1 MFERYTERAR
11 RVLFFARYEASQ
23 LGSISI
29 ETEHL
34 LLGLIREGKGLTS
47 RIFARSHLSLESIR
61 KEIEGR
67 TVFREKVSTSVEIP
81 FSAETKRVLQFAAE
95 EADRLLHNYIGTE
108 HLLLGIL
115 REERSV
121 AATILMEKGMR
132 LNTVREDIVAL
143 LNEKTTLTRVKE
155 TPLLAEFSRDLT
167 EAAMKNQLDP
177 LVGRHI
183 EIERVQQVL
192 CRRTKNNAVLI
203 GEPGVGKTAIV
214 EGLAQKIVYGDVPH
228 FLADKR
234 LLALDISLI
243 VAGTKYRGQFEE
255 RLKAIMKEL
264 TENPNIIVFIDEL
277 HTLVGAG
284 SAEGSLDAANILK
297 PALSR
302 GEIRCI
308 GATTPSEYRKY
319 IEKDRSL
326 ERRFQ
331 AIKVDPPN
339 ERETIEV
346 LMGVKDRY
354 ETFHHVEYTTEAIEA
369 AVYQSSRYI
378 TDRFLPD
385 KAIDLVDEAGARAKL
400 REAGYSE
407 EFGEINRSIR
417 VAVEQMETAVSEK
430 NFEKAQFYREQ
441 EVQARENL
449 QFVREKFD
457 VKSSTRRV
465 VVGKGEID
473 EVVSKWTGVPL
484 TSINQDEGDKLL
496 HMEDALHNR
505 VISQDAAISALSRA
519 IRRSRA
525 GLKSPNRPV
534 GSFIFLGPTG
544 VGKTEL
550 ARAIANFLFGSDHAL
565 IRFDMSEY
573 MEKHSVSKLIGS
585 PPGYVGHEEGG
596 QLTEKVKRNPYSVVL
611 LDEVE
616 KAHPDLFNI
625 LLQVFEDGHL
635 TDGLG
640 NRVNFKNTIIIMTSN
655 IGARFIQKKASL
667 GFQSADSGVISP
679 QRQRHGA
686 RRGEEDVQ
694 PGVHQPHR
702 RDHRL
707 RGALGRRPPDHHQAA
722 REAGERQPGRPPAP
736 PRARAG
742 SHRLDHRA
750 DVQGSLVRRP
760 SAAPRDP
767 ALYRGSAVRG
777 AHPRAPQGGRHPGVP
792 RCGEPGVPSGRRDRE
807 RPPAG
812 LTRLRMGGPCHG
824 YGAASARPLG
834 SLARLRSSKLMAWP
848 LPGPS
853 VRAAAGRSQPPIMR
867 VFALLLV
874 ALAAAGEVRAQT
886 PPAGTPVRPGPVR
899 RRRAIFPRRSA
910 ARPSRRPAGCP
921 RPAPARSS
929 TRSCS
934 ASRSR
939 AEAP

>member
-81 FSAETKRVLQFAAE
+81 FSAETKRVLQFAAD

-121 AATILMEKGMR
+121 AASILMEKGMR
-132 LNTVREDIVAL
+132 LQSVREDIQQL
-143 LNEKTTLTRVKE
+143 LSEKTTLTRVKE

-167 EAAMKNQLDP
+167 EAAMKNLLDP
-177 LVGRHI
+177 LVGRDY
-183 EIERVQQVL
+183 ELERVQQVL

-214 EGLAQKIVYGDVPH
+214 EGLAQKIFCGDVPH

-234 LLALDISLI
+234 ILALDISLI

-308 GATTPSEYRKY
+308 GATTPAEYRKY

-331 AIKVDPPN
+331 AIKVDPPA
-339 ERETIEV
+339 EKETIEI

-354 ETFHHVEYTTEAIEA
+354 EQFHHVEYTREAIEA

-400 REAGYSE
+400 KEAGYSE

-417 VAVEQMETAVSEK
+417 VAVEQMEKANSEK
-430 NFEKAQFYREQ
+430 EYEKAQNYRDQ
-441 EVQARENL
+441 EAADRERL
-449 QFVREKFD
+449 KEAREKFD
-457 VKSSTRRV
+457 VKSRRII
-465 VVGKGEID
+465 VGKGEID
-473 EVVSKWTGVPL
+473 EVVSKWTGVPIA
-484 TSINQDEGDKLL
+484 SINQDEGDKLL
-496 HMEDALHNR
+496 RMEGDLHRR
-505 VISQDAAISALSRA
+505 VVSQDKAISAISRA

-525 GLKSPNRPV
+525 GLKNPNRPV

-550 ARAIANFLFGSDHAL
+550 ARALANFLFGSDNAL

-611 LDEVE
+611 LDEIE
-616 KAHPDLFNI
+616 KAHPDIFNI

-640 NRVNFKNTIIIMTSN
+640 NRVNFKNAIIIMTSN

-667 GFQSADSGVISP
+667 GFQSSDTGAIDKNVNDMVLGEVKRTFNPEFINRIDEIIVFEALTDDDLRRIMALLVTQLNANLTDRRMRISLTPEVIDWII
-679 QRQRHGA
+679 
-686 RRGEEDVQ
+686 DVT
-694 PGVHQPHR
+694 
-702 RDHRL
+702 
-707 RGALGRRPPDHHQAA
+707 
-722 REAGERQPGRPPAP
+722 
-736 PRARAG
+736 
-742 SHRLDHRA
+742 
-750 DVQGSLVRRP
+750 
-760 SAAPRDP
+760 
-767 ALYRGSAVRG
+767 
-777 AHPRAPQGGRHPGVP
+777 
-792 RCGEPGVPSGRRDRE
+792 CKDRS
-807 RPPAG
+807 
-812 LTRLRMGGPCHG
+812 
-824 YGAASARPLG
+824 YGARPL
-834 SLARLRSSKLMAWP
+834 
-848 LPGPS
+848 
-853 VRAAAGRSQPPIMR
+853 
-867 VFALLLV
+867 
-874 ALAAAGEVRAQT
+874 
-886 PPAGTPVRPGPVR
+886 
-899 RRRAIFPRRSA
+899 RRAIQRYVEDPLSEELIRGNLHDGEVEVYLDA
-910 ARPSRRPAGCP
+910 GQLAYRPAGELTGG
-921 RPAPARSS
+921 RRLA
-929 TRSCS
+929 
-934 ASRSR
+934 
-939 AEAP
+939 

>member
-11 RVLFFARYEASQ
+11 RVLFFARYEATQ
-23 LGSISI
+23 LGSTTI

-67 TVFREKVSTSVEIP
+67 QVFREKVATSADIP
-81 FSAETKRVLQFAAE
+81 FSADTKRVLQCAAE
-95 EADRLLHNYIGTE
+95 EADRLLHTYIGTE
-108 HLLLGIL
+108 HLLLGLL

-121 AATILMEKGMR
+121 AASILYEKGMR
-132 LNTVREDIVAL
+132 LASVREDIVQL
-143 LNEKTTLTRVKE
+143 LNEKTAPARPKE

-167 EAAMKNQLDP
+167 DAAVKNQLDP
-177 LVGRHI
+177 LVGRRV
-183 EIERVQQVL
+183 ELERVQQVL

-214 EGLAQKIVYGDVPH
+214 EGLAQKIVCGDVPH

-234 LLALDISLI
+234 ILALDISLI

-302 GEIRCI
+302 GEVRCI
-308 GATTPSEYRKY
+308 GATTPAEYRKY

-331 AIKVDPPN
+331 AIKVDPPS
-339 ERETIEV
+339 EKETIQV

-354 ETFHHVEYTTEAIEA
+354 ELFHHVEYSTEAIEA

-385 KAIDLVDEAGARAKL
+385 KAIDLIDEAGARAKL
-400 REAGYSE
+400 HEAELSAE
-407 EFGEINRSIR
+407 LNEISRSMRMSVEPGEAAPERG
-417 VAVEQMETAVSEK
+417 ADKQWL
-430 NFEKAQFYREQ
+430 YRESDLPA
-441 EVQARENL
+441 AREGL
-449 QFVREKFD
+449 QVVRERLD
-457 VKSSTRRV
+457 VKPGSARIAI
-465 VVGKGEID
+465 GKADID

-484 TSINQDEGDKLL
+484 ASVNEDEGHKLL
-496 HMEDALHNR
+496 RMEEELHRR
-505 VISQDAAISALSRA
+505 VISQEKAISALSRA

-525 GLKSPNRPV
+525 GLKNPTRPV

-550 ARAIANFLFGSDHAL
+550 ARALANFLFGSDHAL

-596 QLTEKVKRNPYSVVL
+596 QLTEKIKRNPYSVVL
-611 LDEVE
+611 LDEIE

-640 NRVNFKNTIIIMTSN
+640 NRVNFKNTILIMTSN
-655 IGARFIQKKASL
+655 IGARFIQKKAAM
-667 GFQSADSGVISP
+667 GFQTPDSREIQKSVTDMVLGEVKKTFNPEFLNRVDEIIVFDPLTDQDLRAITALLVSTLNEHLAD
-679 QRQRHGA
+679 
-686 RRGEEDVQ
+686 RRLQITVLPEVVDWII
-694 PGVHQPHR
+694 
-702 RDHRL
+702 D
-707 RGALGRRPPDHHQAA
+707 AT
-722 REAGERQPGRPPAP
+722 
-736 PRARAG
+736 
-742 SHRLDHRA
+742 
-750 DVQGSLVRRP
+750 
-760 SAAPRDP
+760 
-767 ALYRGSAVRG
+767 
-777 AHPRAPQGGRHPGVP
+777 
-792 RCGEPGVPSGRRDRE
+792 CRDRS
-807 RPPAG
+807 
-812 LTRLRMGGPCHG
+812 
-824 YGAASARPLG
+824 YGARPL
-834 SLARLRSSKLMAWP
+834 
-848 LPGPS
+848 
-853 VRAAAGRSQPPIMR
+853 
-867 VFALLLV
+867 
-874 ALAAAGEVRAQT
+874 
-886 PPAGTPVRPGPVR
+886 
-899 RRRAIFPRRSA
+899 RRAIQRYIEDPLSEELIRGKLGSGTIEIYLDHGALAWRA
-910 ARPSRRPAGCP
+910 AGQAEDGRPLA
-921 RPAPARSS
+921 A
-929 TRSCS
+929 TV
-934 ASRSR
+934 
-939 AEAP
+939 